1 MAVLPMNRTETSLD
15 VHVAIVDVSGLDDVE
30 LLLL

>member
-1 MAVLPMNRTETSLD
+1 MAVLPMNRTETD
-15 VHVAIVDVSGLDDVE
+15 VHVAIVDVSGFDDVE